1 LDVIHVITGNRRSA
15 SKLGVVREDFEHLP
29 GSSALVTYRRGLRS
43 NPARFGDQ
51 GRAIRRGDLLTT
63 HSWVARSR
71 PNA

>member
-1 LDVIHVITGNRRSA
+1 LDVIHMITGNQRSA
-15 SKLGVVREDFEHLP
+15 SKLDVVREDFEHLP

-51 GRAIRRGDLLTT
+51 GWAIRRGDLLTT
-63 HSWVARSR
+63 HSWVTRSR